1 MKKTKFLLVLI
12 FLGIT
17 ISCGKKENN
26 KENYDSRLN
35 YDQTVGTPENA
46 SYIFSTLINTYN
58 QLMER

>member
-1 MKKTKFLLVLI
+1 MIFIAKKKNKK
-12 FLGIT
+12 
-17 ISCGKKENN
+17 KKENN

-35 YDQTVGTPENA
+35 YNQTVGTPENA